1 MVTCFLY
8 RWSRADSMFALTNSK
23 GLMIGGGGTPAI
35 WVDGDFNHGSSGK
48 SKTFNSRCLASTESF
63 KCIHL
68 EVWGTIEDVQ
78 VYKDTA

>member
-1 MVTCFLY
+1 
-8 RWSRADSMFALTNSK
+8 MFALTNSK

-78 VYKDTA
+78 EHILNRSPLSSDFVLGH